1 MKAAHRQKNHAKAEL
16 IVPQWAHHDL
26 LTELPNRRRF
36 TEHLHQAVAKGQRM
50 PFGLIVLGLDRFRDI
65 NHILGPKSGDLLLN
79 QVARRFDQAIDNATT
94 KARIGGDEFAAILGT
109 AGESEIDAI
118 CNAILRALDAPF
130 VIEQLPIDL
139 SASIG
144 VALCPKH
151 GADADLLFQHANI
164 ALEYTKQFGRGYS
177 VYNEANDPYTQLKR
191 AYVGGL
197 RNAIEQNQITLYY
210 QPKVDL
216 RTGGTRGVEALVH
229 WNHPVHG
236 TVLAQQF
243 VPVAERTG
251 LIHSLSRWV
260 LRSAIEQ
267 CDVWRRLGREM
278 PVAVN
283 LSPRNFHDDQL
294 PDYIDGLLERHRLP
308 AKLLEIEI
316 TESVILTDGRHI
328 SKALYDLSRKG
339 VRIFIDDFGTGYSSL
354 GHLKRLPVTGVKI
367 DRIFISQLTSHAPDA
382 AIVRSIID
390 LGHRLGLEVIAEGV
404 ETRGIWQK
412 LASLNCDA
420 AQGYLMCPPRPAA
433 DLDDWLVHAP
443 WKIGNVSRKK
453 KRATPR
459 LGRARTTVK

>member
-1 MKAAHRQKNHAKAEL
+1 
-16 IVPQWAHHDL
+16 
-26 LTELPNRRRF
+26 
-36 TEHLHQAVAKGQRM
+36 
-50 PFGLIVLGLDRFRDI
+50 
-65 NHILGPKSGDLLLN
+65 
-79 QVARRFDQAIDNATT
+79 
-94 KARIGGDEFAAILGT
+94 
-109 AGESEIDAI
+109 
-118 CNAILRALDAPF
+118 
-130 VIEQLPIDL
+130 
-139 SASIG
+139 
-144 VALCPKH
+144 
-151 GADADLLFQHANI
+151 LFQHANI

-216 RTGGTRGVEALVH
+216 RTGRTRGVEALVH

-236 TVLAQQF
+236 TVPAQQF

-251 LIHSLSRWV
+251 LIHALSRWV
-260 LRSAIEQ
+260 LRSAIAQ

-294 PDYIDGLLERHRLP
+294 PDYIDRLLERHKLP

-316 TESVILTDGRHI
+316 TEGVILTDAHHI
-328 SKALYDLSRKG
+328 SKALHDLSRKG

-354 GHLKRLPVTGVKI
+354 GHLKRLPIAGVKI
-367 DRIFISQLTSHAPDA
+367 DRIFISQLTSHAHDA

-390 LGHRLGLEVIAEGV
+390 LGHRLSLEVIAEGV

-412 LASLNCDA
+412 LATLNCDA

-433 DLDDWLVHAP
+433 DLDDWFVHAP
-443 WKIGNVSRKK
+443 WRIGKISTKK
-453 KRATPR
+453 NAQHHD
-459 LGRARTTVK
+459 